1 MTEPLEKEGLL
12 SSAWAVYLV
21 IPESGVRERF
31 EWRRSSDLEV
41 HRLQGRS
48 KGMSF
53 VRVGTGEVMVVYAG
67 VSGRSTKKAGKFRWV
82 GGRGGGTDIGDA
94 GELLCVM
101 SLLALLEKARRSSNR
116 SSAGGMS
123 GGAIGGSAGGFS
135 GGVVC

>member
-1 MTEPLEKEGLL
+1 M
-12 SSAWAVYLV
+12 A
-21 IPESGVRERF
+21 
-31 EWRRSSDLEV
+31 
-41 HRLQGRS
+41 
-48 KGMSF
+48 
-53 VRVGTGEVMVVYAG
+53 VYAG
-67 VSGRSTKKAGKFRWV
+67 VSGWSTKKAGKFRWV

-123 GGAIGGSAGGFS
+123 GGAIGGSARGFS